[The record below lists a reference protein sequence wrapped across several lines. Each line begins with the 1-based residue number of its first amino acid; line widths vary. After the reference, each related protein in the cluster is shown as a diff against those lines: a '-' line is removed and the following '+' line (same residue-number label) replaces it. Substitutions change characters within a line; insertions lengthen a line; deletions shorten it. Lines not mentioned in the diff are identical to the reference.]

1 MRLEDQFEFT
11 YSIYI
16 NFTETAYY
24 IYNIYT
30 AYTGPKVISKLI
42 STSSI
47 DELSKVLQRAPVIWD
62 NLHANDYDQRRL
74 FLGPYA
80 GRSVA
85 LIPRLNGV
93 LTNPNCEYGANYVAI
108 HTLAQWSRCANM
120 MSKQPSPTRQA
131 MELEM
136 ETSSNLDSSRSE
148 SPGKDQVSLESE
160 LLQDIHLYE
169 PKQALETALKEWILE
184 FKTARRSP
192 ESYKPAKDGS
202 LVAKAFDV
210 EQLSSTSD
218 ESIDAQRSPLEV
230 GQSYN
235 IIACYWITLYG
246 GRCTSAYP
254 GNLGT

>member
-1 MRLEDQFEFT
+1 M
-11 YSIYI
+11 
-16 NFTETAYY
+16 
-24 IYNIYT
+24 
-30 AYTGPKVISKLI
+30 ISKLI